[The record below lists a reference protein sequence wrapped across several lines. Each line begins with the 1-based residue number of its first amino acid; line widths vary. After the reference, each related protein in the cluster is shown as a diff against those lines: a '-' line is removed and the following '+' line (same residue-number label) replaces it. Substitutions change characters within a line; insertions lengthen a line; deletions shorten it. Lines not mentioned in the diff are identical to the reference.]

1 MYEHLINECTFQQ
14 RLFVEMINNKNNI
27 LKIIVLIFVKMNNA
41 FITVQLVNCK
51 TRLKNKTEN
60 NERL

>member
-1 MYEHLINECTFQQ
+1 MSAHFNN
-14 RLFVEMINNKNNI
+14 FVELINNKNNI

-51 TRLKNKTEN
+51 TCLKNKTEN